1 MTYLSLSMTLSDFW
15 SNLELFS
22 VC

>member
-1 MTYLSLSMTLSDFW
+1 MTYLSLSMTLTDFW